1 MRHLAPMI
9 GYSIIAGVI
18 LAILAPLG
26 TSRYSLIERLAYWV
40 GLCAAGGVGA
50 GLIDILAMRFNWSL
64 KSWVRALGQ
73 SVGSTLCVVTALF
86 LLFPP
91 YNLISA
97 AMTVFY
103 VWVIAIVMCSIGLVI
118 KKAQGRGLDS
128 QTNIQNT
135 RPDILERLP
144 PKLRRADIYAIS
156 AEDHYVRV
164 HTSEG
169 DHMVLMRLS
178 DAIKEAH
185 PLDGHKTHRSWW
197 VAEAGVES
205 AKRKDSK
212 IILTLKNGI
221 IAPVSRSGQKPVK
234 EAGWI

>member
-64 KSWVRALGQ
+64 K
-73 SVGSTLCVVTALF
+73 
-86 LLFPP
+86 
-91 YNLISA
+91 I
-97 AMTVFY
+97 
-103 VWVIAIVMCSIGLVI
+103 IAIVMCSIGLVI